1 MVSGLAIVLYRIYDE
16 SYCNRGHDSPP
27 SSCVGTGKIVSSCF
41 IAQQEDQ
48 MYLTSSSLYLQQCR
62 RKNFFEDSKQDLLL
76 FSASVIMGKWDRKRP
91 GESPFSCQEKNLTIT
106 AVVSII
112 ILHKALQLPQLYC
125 PHLGTN
131 SILFAFLCFDIQC
144 TTEAFILC
152 KKGKLMNAH

>member
-1 MVSGLAIVLYRIYDE
+1 MLALRKQCWENVSLLALWLSR
-16 SYCNRGHDSPP
+16 
-27 SSCVGTGKIVSSCF
+27 KIKCILLLHLSITKC
-41 IAQQEDQ
+41 
-48 MYLTSSSLYLQQCR
+48 T

-125 PHLGTN
+125 PHLGTS